1 MGKGQPGST
10 AMMVLRALM
19 RLRQLAIHPRMIDP
33 GSEIESGKFEEVTS
47 MLETILA
54 GEGKV
59 LLFSSF
65 VKHLNLIEE
74 WLIQQNIDYAM
85 LTGSTVKR
93 EQEINKFRKNNKKR
107 IFLIS
112 LKAGGVG
119 LNLTEASYV
128 FLLDPWWNPA
138 AEMQAVAR
146 VHRMGQNEK
155 VFVYRFVSKDSVE
168 EKIIALQQR
177 KLTLASGVI
186 ATDFTLSDM
195 NTEEVLQLFS

>member
-1 MGKGQPGST
+1 
-10 AMMVLRALM
+10 M